1 MRRRIAQTMDR
12 TTPIWLV
19 ANAASG
25 SNSGDALDNLTAR
38 LAAISREPARIV
50 HFPDDPLPTRADLER
65 ERVGIL
71 AVFAGDGTVN
81 AQCAR
86 LHGWQGAVLVLPGGT
101 QNLMARA
108 LHGEEASVEG
118 IVAALDRGRLASAR
132 RRLIRCTQGDALCE
146 IVAGPGAVWAD
157 VREEIRDGGLGG
169 IATSLGEAIRRSASD
184 PGVAIV
190 EPATGRKEG
199 YPAIRL
205 HPGASGMAVD
215 AYGPQ
220 DIAGVAQQAG
230 AMLRRDFRTGP
241 HDALGEHDR
250 VRCRSAAPIELMI
263 DGERRTG
270 SRDETFE
277 IMDCDVNFL
286 SSIRQHE

>member
-1 MRRRIAQTMDR
+1 MDR
-12 TTPIWLV
+12 TPPIWLV

-25 SNSGDALDNLTAR
+25 SNSDAALDDLMAR
-38 LAAISREPARIV
+38 LAATGREPARV
-50 HFPDDPLPTRADLER
+50 VRFPDDPLPARADLDR
-65 ERVGIL
+65 EGVAML
-71 AVFAGDGTVN
+71 AVFTGDGTVN
-81 AQCAR
+81 AQCTR
-86 LHGWQGAVLVLPGGT
+86 LYGWQGAVLVLPGGT
-101 QNLMARA
+101 QNLMAKA
-108 LHGEEASVEG
+108 LHGEDVSVEG
-118 IVAALDRGRLASAR
+118 VVAALEQGSLSSTR
-132 RRLIRCTQGDALCE
+132 RRLIRCAQGDALCE

-157 VREEIRDGGLGG
+157 VREEIRDGDLGG

-184 PGVAIV
+184 PGVMIV
-190 EPATGRKEG
+190 EPATGREEG

-205 HPGASGMAVD
+205 HPGATSMAVD

-230 AMLRRDFRTGP
+230 AILRRDFRTGP
-241 HDALGEHDR
+241 HDKLGEHDR
-250 VRCRSAAPIELMI
+250 VRCRSSEPIELMI

>member
-1 MRRRIAQTMDR
+1 MDR
-12 TTPIWLV
+12 TPPIWLV

-25 SNSGDALDNLTAR
+25 SNSDDALDDLMAR
-38 LAAISREPARIV
+38 LAATGREPARV
-50 HFPDDPLPTRADLER
+50 VRFPDDPLPSRADLDR
-65 ERVGIL
+65 EGVAML
-71 AVFAGDGTVN
+71 AVFTGDGTVN
-81 AQCAR
+81 AQCTR
-86 LHGWQGAVLVLPGGT
+86 LYGWQGAVLVLPGGT
-101 QNLMARA
+101 QNLMAKA
-108 LHGEEASVEG
+108 LHGEDVSVEG
-118 IVAALDRGRLASAR
+118 VVAALEQGSLSSTR
-132 RRLIRCTQGDALCE
+132 RRLIRCAQGDALCE

-157 VREEIRDGGLGG
+157 VREEIRDGDLGG

-184 PGVAIV
+184 PGVTIV
-190 EPATGRKEG
+190 EPATGREEG

-205 HPGASGMAVD
+205 HPGATSMAVD

-220 DIAGVAQQAG
+220 DIAGIAQQAG
-230 AMLRRDFRTGP
+230 AILRRDFRTGP
-241 HDALGEHDR
+241 HDKLGEHDR
-250 VRCRSAAPIELMI
+250 VRCRSSEPIELMI

>member
-1 MRRRIAQTMDR
+1 M
-12 TTPIWLV
+12 WLV

-25 SNSGDALDNLTAR
+25 SNSDDALDDLMAR
-38 LAAISREPARIV
+38 LAAIGRAPARV
-50 HFPDDPLPTRADLER
+50 VRFPDDPLPSRADLDR
-65 ERVGIL
+65 EGIAML
-71 AVFAGDGTVN
+71 AVFTGDGTVN
-81 AQCAR
+81 AQCTR
-86 LHGWQGAVLVLPGGT
+86 LYGWQGAVLVLPGGT
-101 QNLMARA
+101 QNLMTKA
-108 LHGEEASVEG
+108 LHGEDVSVEG
-118 IVAALDRGRLASAR
+118 VVAALEQGSLSSTR
-132 RRLIRCTQGDALCE
+132 RRLIRCAQGDALCE

-157 VREEIRDGGLGG
+157 VREEIRDGDLGG

-184 PGVAIV
+184 PGVTIV
-190 EPATGRKEG
+190 EPPTGREEG

-205 HPGASGMAVD
+205 HPTSAGGMAVD

-230 AMLRRDFRTGP
+230 AILRRDFRTGP
-241 HDALGEHDR
+241 HDKLGEDDR
-250 VRCRSAAPIELMI
+250 VRCRSSEPIELMI

-286 SSIRQHE
+286 SSIRQYE